1 MKGYKEHEMIIV
13 RISKEEQKFLFTR
26 REKALKKYERSLIW
40 KKRWR
45 RFLQKNYPIKQRICG
60 ATMVLGGIAIQFTVS
75 DGEMAFSGF
84 VIALLGAAMMFA
96 KEKIYMA

>member
-13 RISKEEQKFLFTR
+13 RISKKEQTFLFTR
-26 REKALKKYERSLIW
+26 REKTWKKYERSLIW

-60 ATMVLGGIAIQFTVS
+60 ATMVLGGIIVIQFVS
-75 DGEMAFSGF
+75 NGEIAFSGF

-96 KEKIYMA
+96 KEKIMA

>member
-1 MKGYKEHEMIIV
+1 
-13 RISKEEQKFLFTR
+13 
-26 REKALKKYERSLIW
+26 
-40 KKRWR
+40 
-45 RFLQKNYPIKQRICG
+45 
-60 ATMVLGGIAIQFTVS
+60 MVLGGIAIQFTVS